1 MIFMDLHMTA
11 LDEETI
17 YGSCWEEDQPPDM
30 RLATTVVV
38 FLLLLLKDISRMEIT
53 LVMVMKMM

>member
-1 MIFMDLHMTA
+1 MTA